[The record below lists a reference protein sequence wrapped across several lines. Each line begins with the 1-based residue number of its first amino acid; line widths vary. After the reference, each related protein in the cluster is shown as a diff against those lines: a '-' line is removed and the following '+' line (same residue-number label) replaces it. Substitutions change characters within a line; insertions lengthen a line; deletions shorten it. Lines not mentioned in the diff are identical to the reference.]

1 MRHFRGTVSL
11 MLGDPVC
18 GDPSYC
24 DPVCGDPSYCDPACR
39 EPACGGSTLGN
50 LAGADGVRSAE
61 RAREA

>member
-39 EPACGGSTLGN
+39 DPACGGSTLGN
-50 LAGADGVRSAE
+50 LALANGAQC
-61 RAREA
+61 

>member
-1 MRHFRGTVSL
+1 

-39 EPACGGSTLGN
+39 DPACGGSTLEN
-50 LAGADGVRSAE
+50 LALANGAQC
-61 RAREA
+61 

>member
-1 MRHFRGTVSL
+1 

-39 EPACGGSTLGN
+39 DPACGGSTLGN
-50 LAGADGVRSAE
+50 LALANGAQC
-61 RAREA
+61 

>member
-1 MRHFRGTVSL
+1 

-18 GDPSYC
+18 GDPPY
-24 DPVCGDPSYCDPACR
+24 YDPACR
-39 EPACGGSTLGN
+39 DPACGGSTLGN